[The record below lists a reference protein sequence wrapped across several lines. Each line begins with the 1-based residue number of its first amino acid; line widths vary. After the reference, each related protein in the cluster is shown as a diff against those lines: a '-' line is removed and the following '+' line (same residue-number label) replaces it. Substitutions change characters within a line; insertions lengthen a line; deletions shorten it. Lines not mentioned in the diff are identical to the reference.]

1 MKLRALSV
9 SWSARVGLPN
19 YSHIE
24 AGTKLDFE
32 IEETDDE
39 RLALPLALSIAK
51 AAIKETLRQKAGE
64 RTPLAEAT
72 QKALDG

>member
-1 MKLRALSV
+1 MKLTALTI
-9 SWSARVGLPN
+9 SWSAKVGLAN
-19 YSHIE
+19 YSHIQ
-24 AGTKLDFE
+24 AGTELTFE

-64 RTPLAEAT
+64 RTPLADAAR
-72 QKALDG
+72 KALGE